1 MQNTQKDD
9 MNVFYDDLM
18 EFALSKMALDE
29 TDPLVIAA
37 VLVSFGMSIYKTALV
52 DQDYQ
57 LMADSIYE
65 KRNLIKKLEAPT
77 LQ

>member
-1 MQNTQKDD
+1 MQNTQKDE
-9 MNVFYDDLM
+9 MSVFYDDLM
-18 EFALSKMALDE
+18 KFALSKMVFAE

-37 VLVSFGMSIYKTALV
+37 VLVSFGMSIYKTALP

-57 LMADSIYE
+57 QMVKSIFE
-65 KRNLIKKLEAPT
+65 RRNQIKKLEIPT